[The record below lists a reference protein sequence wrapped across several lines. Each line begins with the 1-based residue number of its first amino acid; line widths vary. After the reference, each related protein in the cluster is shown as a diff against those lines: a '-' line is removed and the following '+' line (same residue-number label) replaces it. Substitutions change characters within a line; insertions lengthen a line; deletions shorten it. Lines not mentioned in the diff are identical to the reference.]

1 MRPQVAVI
9 DANILYVNHLR
20 NFFMRLASLGGI
32 RIHWTTRIED
42 EWIGHLAENRPDI
55 GEAKLR
61 ERAAMMN
68 QALPDALVTGHEYLE
83 ETLRLD
89 DPKDRHVLAAAIHTQ
104 ADVIIT
110 NNLKDFPAA
119 ILEPYDI
126 MAVDPDSFTYG
137 LLLID
142 PRPVIRTVIEIQRTL
157 KKPPMS
163 MTEVLDIL
171 EKQGMVQ
178 TVAWLRDLD
187 DEHGLPLLA

>member
-1 MRPQVAVI
+1 
-9 DANILYVNHLR
+9 
-20 NFFMRLASLGGI
+20 
-32 RIHWTTRIED
+32 
-42 EWIGHLAENRPDI
+42 
-55 GEAKLR
+55 LR

-68 QALPDALVTGHEYLE
+68 QALPDALVTGYEHLE
-83 ETLRLD
+83 EASRLD
-89 DPKDRHVLAAAIHTQ
+89 DPNDRHVLAAAIHTQ

-126 MAVDPDSFTYG
+126 TAIDPDSFSYN

-142 PRPVIRTVIEIQRTL
+142 PRPVIRTVTEIQRTL

-187 DEHGLPLLA
+187 DEHGLPLIA